1 MIHIKHLSKIYF
13 PNRPNQKIALDDI
26 NLDIEIGEFVV
37 IMGPSGSGKTTLLNT
52 IATLDKPSSGS
63 VTIYGENVYTMTESK
78 LNSFRYR
85 TLGYI
90 FQDFNLVKELNVHDN
105 IALPLMLH
113 ETPNIEQLVR
123 TVALEFDIENLL
135 DKRIYECSGGQQQ
148 RIAAARAMVTA
159 PRLLIADEPT
169 GNLDTKTTQE
179 MMQYIKKFHE
189 KQMTIILVTHNPF
202 VASYADTIYFLDDGK
217 IVSSLKKENK
227 SQRLFYDEIIDY
239 LSKGRE

>member
-1 MIHIKHLSKIYF
+1 MIHIKNLSKIYF
-13 PNRPNQKIALDDI
+13 PNRPNQKTALDDI

-169 GNLDTKTTQE
+169 G
-179 MMQYIKKFHE
+179 QY
-189 KQMTIILVTHNPF
+189 
-202 VASYADTIYFLDDGK
+202 
-217 IVSSLKKENK
+217 
-227 SQRLFYDEIIDY
+227 
-239 LSKGRE
+239 